1 MGNPSKPLEKATCS
15 CVVAAFGEREWICR
29 TFCGAFEPPRALLCC
44 PAGRAPPR
52 LQKRAEAAVKHLELM
67 VVAGPDVYSYHKEDT
82 ERYVLANLNIVSGSV
97 FGMLPQRGLQA
108 VPQAAPLGAWGY
120 LSLVQSSCA
129 GHCSV
134 LPQAQNSPNSLVQGA
149 A

>member
-1 MGNPSKPLEKATCS
+1 M
-15 CVVAAFGEREWICR
+15 
-29 TFCGAFEPPRALLCC
+29 
-44 PAGRAPPR
+44 
-52 LQKRAEAAVKHLELM
+52 
-67 VVAGPDVYSYHKEDT
+67 VAGPDVYSYHKEDT

-120 LSLVQSSCA
+120 LSLLQSSRA